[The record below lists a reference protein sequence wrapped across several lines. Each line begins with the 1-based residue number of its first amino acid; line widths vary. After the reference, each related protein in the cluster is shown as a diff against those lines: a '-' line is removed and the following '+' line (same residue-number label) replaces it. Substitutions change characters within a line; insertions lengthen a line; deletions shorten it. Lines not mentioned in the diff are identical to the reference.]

1 MSTLD
6 GVLISIIP
14 SIGVGLLFWYV
25 MRAVIRADRRERAML
40 AKIEAEEDAQAAAAQ
55 AAPQLNAEPSGQAP
69 KTAA

>member
-1 MSTLD
+1 MSGLD

-25 MRAVIRADRRERAML
+25 MRAVIRADRRERALL
-40 AKIEAEEDAQAAAAQ
+40 AKIEAEEDAQAAAAH
-55 AAPQLNAEPSGQAP
+55 ANAERNGEAP